1 MTNSKG
7 LPLGAGAAVS
17 RVLSNNGRET
27 GIVLDSSKR
36 EIPVKLA
43 AIFCAPGFNPDQKA
57 AYRISYTCVK

>member
-1 MTNSKG
+1 MTNSNG

-17 RVLSNNGRET
+17 RVLSNGRET
-27 GIVLDSSKR
+27 GIVFDSSKR

-43 AIFCAPGFNPDQKA
+43 AIFCASGFNPDQKA